1 MCQPSAQ
8 NPKGSGMLRSVV
20 TPLERGPKAG
30 LGLLVSH
37 LGIFGGWLCALS
49 STSPSVPLSSLQKQ
63 SQGRGDTRGTL
74 GRQAGTSCRG
84 REGREDAELELELD
98 GNCDVPNYRER
109 ANHSGAS

>member
-1 MCQPSAQ
+1 
-8 NPKGSGMLRSVV
+8 MLRSVV